1 MSKEIKKKKNKG
13 FTLIEILVAVLIL
26 AILVAIALPTYNRAV
41 EKSRTSD
48 PINTL
53 KTIAKAEQVQRLRT
67 GEYSNQAQ
75 ELDMELKDYPNGND
89 VSGDAFDGQYYAYKV
104 YGEEESA
111 ATATRKGTNEGEDD
125 FYELS
130 VDYNT
135 GELFCRPAANKTC
148 IDLGLDEGQK
158 YNLPKWEQCSGQVGA
173 LWASSLNNQYSP
185 EERGL
190 LSCKVRSGGSEN
202 PDKTDFDFCYNR
214 VGGHDLMRFSST
226 RSIYL
231 SWYGQCMKGNFS
243 GNNRLS
249 YCVHAEGDNQC
260 NSYELVEKLSD
271 YNFVTYSCTS
281 FNLETGTCN
290 YYSINAYKNGESGY
304 VNCNRYN
311 SSGVCTNCSK
321 GGSLRTIDCSTI
333 HRPDFDFSI

>member
-135 GELFCRPAANKTC
+135 GELFCRPATNKTC
-148 IDLGLDEGQK
+148 MDLGLDEGRDHTPAPQ
-158 YNLPKWEQCSGQVGA
+158 WTECSGEINTLLRPFMSHSSVSTYETQTSTCQV
-173 LWASSLNNQYSP
+173 
-185 EERGL
+185 
-190 LSCKVRSGGSEN
+190 LSNDKVGRTN
-202 PDKTDFDFCYNR
+202 FKFC
-214 VGGHDLMRFSST
+214 FSS
-226 RSIYL
+226 
-231 SWYGQCMKGNFS
+231 YGQRPLIYTDQGRVQIPISDRCIRGSFTEDQMVFS
-243 GNNRLS
+243 ACFYNGLDVCSESATIYRIDNGEIWQIPCKKYDHENN
-249 YCVHAEGDNQC
+249 
-260 NSYELVEKLSD
+260 
-271 YNFVTYSCTS
+271 TCTS
-281 FNLETGTCN
+281 GLGVGYIRQLTISGMGATCTTFEN
-290 YYSINAYKNGESGY
+290 
-304 VNCNRYN
+304 
-311 SSGVCTNCSK
+311 GVCTNYTCSR
-321 GGSLRTIDCSTI
+321 GDCSQFGSKV
-333 HRPDFDFSI
+333 FDLDI